1 MILSIFMFLVKR
13 KVFRVLKFVNME
25 LTMIMSIMT
34 NFLIV
39 VYQFL
44 IFWVTFLDFRVLE
57 FFNYKQFPK
66 SSMGHL
72 HFIAVFLEN

>member
-1 MILSIFMFLVKR
+1 MILSIFMFLVKW

-39 VYQFL
+39 VYQFS
-44 IFWVTFLDFRVLE
+44 IFWVTFLDFDHVQD
-57 FFNYKQFPK
+57 Y
-66 SSMGHL
+66 
-72 HFIAVFLEN
+72 